1 MKNHRP
7 MIWQIGVLLFGL
19 MLLGSC
25 AASKTY
31 LLNVTYDPSGTPVYV
46 SRFAKPV
53 TVALYTFQ
61 DTRSDKSII
70 GRRVYRDG
78 MVDFFKPDVGTT
90 EELVTRN
97 VAKTLEAAGFTVKR
111 VHRYLNMDTEDFKD
125 IPGDAALGG
134 TISEIWVEAK
144 TGVATTD
151 TYSQIR
157 IQVIWGFPQD
167 RTWVKK
173 TISGSAQETN
183 RPFYGP
189 KHAEAQ
195 INAVF
200 KDSLDKLLKDEPQL
214 KERISKIS
222 Q

>member
-1 MKNHRP
+1 MKNQWFLGP
-7 MIWQIGVLLFGL
+7 IGFLVLAMLIFGA
-19 MLLGSC
+19 C
-25 AASKTY
+25 AASRTY
-31 LLNVTYDPSGTPVYV
+31 LLNIDYDPSDTPVFV

-53 TVALYTFQ
+53 TVALYNFQ
-61 DTRSDKSII
+61 DTRRDKTTI

-78 MVDFFKPDVGTT
+78 MVDFFKPDAGTT
-90 EELVTRN
+90 EVLVTRT
-97 VAKTLEAAGFTVKR
+97 VAKTLEAAGFKVKAIN
-111 VHRYLNMDTEDFKD
+111 RYLDMDKEDFKD

-134 TISEIWVEAK
+134 SVEEIWVEAK
-144 TGVATTD
+144 TGIVTTD
-151 TYSQIR
+151 TRSNIR
-157 IQVIWGFPQD
+157 IQVVWGFPQD
-167 RTWVKK
+167 RTWIKK
-173 TISGSAQETN
+173 TISGSAQETD

-200 KDSLDKLLKDEPQL
+200 KDSMDKLLKDEPQL